1 MDTLQGLPNEHGG
14 LMPVVIEDLHDVQAD
29 TTELTDTGFK
39 PKILGSAKILPLG
52 YQVFG
57 HMQTSRLLDEDPQLC
72 ERR

>member
-1 MDTLQGLPNEHGG
+1 
-14 LMPVVIEDLHDVQAD
+14 MPVGIENQHDVHAE
-29 TTELTDTGFK
+29 TTELADTGFK
-39 PKILGSAKILPLG
+39 PKILGSAKILPQG